1 MKVWAVGL
9 AVALFASQAVAQ
21 IETTVDVQPDWKRK
35 PTPANIMSVFPK
47 AALKA
52 GIGGRAMLYCKVSA
66 LGALF
71 DCKVVSE
78 RPEGMGFGGAAL
90 TMSTQFILT
99 PAMKGGK
106 PVDFDGVQVPVI
118 FPAYGTETG
127 SHIQGPGTTAART
140 EGITRQVPWIS
151 GPSLSDIYSA
161 IPQKARDLKVGG
173 HISLECIF
181 KADGRLGQCSRL
193 SEDVGDVSFYTVAR
207 KLSEK
212 FQAPST
218 FTDGKPV
225 KGIHVI
231 LPFTFSVEQE
241 VAPTFSVKLP
251 WVSGPS
257 GSDFEQEFA
266 PVLKAA
272 QVKTIQIQS
281 LCNIGSDGRLTGCTT
296 VSLNPRIEGAEQ
308 AMSRIAAR
316 FQAPVWTD
324 QGTTYVGGK
333 VLLPL
338 RYNLP

>member
-1 MKVWAVGL
+1 MRVWAVGL
-9 AVALFASQAVAQ
+9 AVALFASPAMAQ
-21 IETTVDVQPDWKRK
+21 IETKVDVQPDWKRK

-52 GIGGRAMLYCKVSA
+52 GIGGAPCSIARSA
-66 LGALF
+66 HWVRCSTARSYPSDRRVWDLAA
-71 DCKVVSE
+71 
-78 RPEGMGFGGAAL
+78 AAL

-118 FPAYGTETG
+118 FPEYGTATG

-151 GPSLSDIYSA
+151 GPSLSDIYNA

-225 KGIHVI
+225 KGISCHPALHLFRRTGSRPDI
-231 LPFTFSVEQE
+231 FSKIALGFRTLRE
-241 VAPTFSVKLP
+241 
-251 WVSGPS
+251 
-257 GSDFEQEFA
+257 
-266 PVLKAA
+266 
-272 QVKTIQIQS
+272 
-281 LCNIGSDGRLTGCTT
+281 RLRAGICA
-296 VSLNPRIEGAEQ
+296 GA
-308 AMSRIAAR
+308 
-316 FQAPVWTD
+316 
-324 QGTTYVGGK
+324 
-333 VLLPL
+333 
-338 RYNLP
+338 